1 MHVAILK
8 KAIKDNDP
16 LAIQCS
22 AADLQIFLA
31 KTREGVW
38 LTADDVMGDV
48 RDTSGMKELN
58 VGNATLRAYS
68 LSEESTRVEVSDEDL
83 VAGKG
88 PVHVVVKIPSV
99 QQPQS
104 SLAQPR
110 AAPKPRWKP
119 VHETLVSL
127 QNETLYFVDREQAVK
142 QLCEV
147 HKSTRLADN
156 ELGIGKSE
164 FARQYIRCCRE
175 QWPKGVLALQ
185 AFKRSLRTCRTIV
198 VEIDQAVFLELPDGA
213 ELPNY
218 LCAPESVD
226 ARTFVH
232 CLLRDLGPVF
242 IVLDEIGRGFWSVGT
257 DGTDTKVEEASR
269 NLFLDFCS
277 SVLSTWMS
285 TRHVYFLLVGYA
297 PFLRNVGERKDDR
310 SHSSSKHK
318 FIRLNLQ
325 LIRPKKIEQVIRHT
339 WDVATA
345 AAKMYKKTCGH
356 PRTMIQMFILH
367 ESYEAFCKADVNRFD
382 SEEGQK
388 EWVKIFRELR
398 YWQKTLEGLKPQLL
412 ENKVIDLSDDSKWP
426 HIPKS
431 PQKKISFAII
441 MERWIYALPRILT
454 AIVSIVQPLR
464 LYIRTIDPLIDDV
477 TLAYATVFEWAC
489 LKRFQELFSEPSEPH
504 TVLKNFF
511 GTDTE
516 FDKWGEIHFPSDHVD
531 LPKITKATT
540 TVGVATLDSATANP
554 SDWPRLMDEI
564 DQKLDAKEGSCLCL
578 KPLPES
584 SSADVIFVKRSVSS
598 VGRKRVHDDI
608 DARTLMVAL
617 VLKNYGSKLQF
628 GPKQLEEVGKF
639 RMMFDNL
646 DSSTKQKFG
655 VMTNVLIVCST
666 NYSKKYLKT
675 CHKDDTSRFEVEA
688 LELDL
693 STLENRAE
701 FFGLS
706 SEPDLAAVWN
716 GLVRKT
722 ELEKSVHES

>member
-1 MHVAILK
+1 VEGVVYTILIDERMHVAILK

-48 RDTSGMKELN
+48 RDISGMKEPN
-58 VGNATLRAYS
+58 VGNATLRACS

-104 SLAQPR
+104 SLAQPQ
-110 AAPKPRWKP
+110 AAPKPQWKP
-119 VHETLVSL
+119 VYETLVSL
-127 QNETLYFVDREQAVK
+127 QNETLYFVDRKQAVK

-147 HKSTRLADN
+147 HKSVYIGANFNRRADAWPIALADN

-175 QWPKGVLALQ
+175 QWPEGVLALQ
-185 AFKRSLRTCRTIV
+185 TFKRSLGACRTIV
-198 VEIDQAVFLELPDGA
+198 VDIDYAVFVNAWDGDAKTLEKALYRVINAVLARAVIDELELPDGA

-232 CLLRDLGPVF
+232 CLVRDLGPVF
-242 IVLDEIGRGFWSVGT
+242 IVLDEIGRGFENIRSGCA
-257 DGTDTKVEEASR
+257 DMAEEEASR

-310 SHSSSKHK
+310 PHSSSKQR

-325 LIRPKKIEQVIRHT
+325 LIRPKKIEQIIRHT
-339 WDVATA
+339 WVDDSSTMTLQQRWGLQSKKDVAKA
-345 AAKMYKKTCGH
+345 ATKMYEKTCGH

-367 ESYEAFCKADVNRFD
+367 ESYKAFRAASVNRFD

-398 YWQKTLEGLKPQLL
+398 YWQKTLDGLKPQLL

-426 HIPKS
+426 HLPKS

-441 MERWIYALPRILT
+441 MERCHLRWAGTVKKARIYALPRILT

-464 LYIRTIDPLIDDV
+464 LCIRTIDPLIDDV

-516 FDKWGEIHFPSDHVD
+516 FDKWGEVHFPSDHVD

-540 TVGVATLDSATANP
+540 WFVSCALQCCLP
-554 SDWPRLMDEI
+554 
-564 DQKLDAKEGSCLCL
+564 SCL
-578 KPLPES
+578 
-584 SSADVIFVKRSVSS
+584 
-598 VGRKRVHDDI
+598 
-608 DARTLMVAL
+608 
-617 VLKNYGSKLQF
+617 
-628 GPKQLEEVGKF
+628 
-639 RMMFDNL
+639 
-646 DSSTKQKFG
+646 
-655 VMTNVLIVCST
+655 
-666 NYSKKYLKT
+666 
-675 CHKDDTSRFEVEA
+675 
-688 LELDL
+688 
-693 STLENRAE
+693 
-701 FFGLS
+701 
-706 SEPDLAAVWN
+706 
-716 GLVRKT
+716 
-722 ELEKSVHES
+722 